1 MRGGMNSRLM
11 PEPGI
16 ADFQAERFQS
26 PGSASGGGFQVTVVF
41 TTRPGTQA
49 ALRMAGAFAKD
60 LGARI
65 RLVVAHEVPFHFP
78 LDKPPVSL
86 DFLERYQIRL
96 VSESGVRAEEV
107 HIEMFLCS
115 DRAECLR
122 RVLRPRSLV
131 VVGGRRRRW
140 LNSERRLE
148 KWLGR
153 LEHRVIF
160 AEVEPQNHS
169 GFIVQLRDSALLR
182 WMRGW
187 FERRKRHAVTI
198 VEDPNNRSAL

>member
-11 PEPGI
+11 LKPGL

-26 PGSASGGGFQVTVVF
+26 PGLGDGDGFEVTVVS

-49 ALRMAGAFAKD
+49 ALRMAGALAKD

-86 DFLERYQIRL
+86 GFLERYQIRL

-107 HIEMFLCS
+107 HVEMFLCS
-115 DRAECLR
+115 DRTECLR

-140 LNSERRLE
+140 LNNERRLE

-153 LEHRVIF
+153 LGHHVIF
-160 AEVEPQNHS
+160 AEVKSRP
-169 GFIVQLRDSALLR
+169 D
-182 WMRGW
+182 
-187 FERRKRHAVTI
+187 
-198 VEDPNNRSAL
+198 NRSAL